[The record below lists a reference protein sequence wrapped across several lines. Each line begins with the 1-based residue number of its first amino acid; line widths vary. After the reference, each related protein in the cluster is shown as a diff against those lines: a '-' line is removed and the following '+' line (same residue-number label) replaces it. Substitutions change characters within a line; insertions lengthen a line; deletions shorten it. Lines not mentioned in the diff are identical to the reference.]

1 MVDLK
6 TRLIQLLDL
15 GRSFQ
20 QQFIAD
26 LDPAARSAAGT
37 WENWSVKDELAHIIA
52 WQLNSLARLAALQ
65 HAEPVPD
72 FSDYHAINR
81 SIYNTNRDR
90 TLAEIV
96 AEGDRAYVDFTAL
109 IQSSSDDDL
118 ARPLYYS
125 EEKSTTLVSQIAGT
139 CLEHPVLHYADYFRR
154 HGDLPKAM
162 QVYEAS
168 VAAVADW
175 PEQYGA
181 ARYNLACFYA
191 LNGRTD
197 AAIAALGEALRLRP
211 DLLEWSKQDTDLV
224 SLYDSAAYQA
234 FYAAQ
239 SG

>member
-1 MVDLK
+1 MADLK

-15 GRSFQ
+15 GRSLQ

-37 WENWSVKDELAHIIA
+37 WENWSVKDELAHISA
-52 WQLNSLARLAALQ
+52 WQLNSLARLAALR
-65 HAEPVPD
+65 HDEPVPD

-90 TLAEIV
+90 TLAEIA

-109 IQSSSDDDL
+109 IQASAEEDL
-118 ARPLYYS
+118 TQPLRFS
-125 EEKSTTLVSQIAGT
+125 EKESNTLVTEIIGNGLA
-139 CLEHPVLHYADYFRR
+139 HPVVHYADYYRR
-154 HGDLPKAM
+154 RGELDKAL

-175 PEQYGA
+175 PEQFGL

-191 LNGRTD
+191 LNGQTD
-197 AAIAALGEALRLRP
+197 QAIAALGEALRLRP
-211 DLLEWSKQDTDLV
+211 DLLEWSRQDTDLV
-224 SLYDSAAYQA
+224 ALRDSAAYQA
-234 FYAAQ
+234 LYAA
-239 SG
+239 